1 MKKIAFLTNSV
12 FTCGGEQ
19 RVVCI
24 IANELAKH
32 NSVTIY
38 TEDSPDL
45 KDNPYNLSSSVQVVF
60 HKPFSSGLFVKAF
73 RFLLRFPLISGL
85 KNFNFAWKFAYYN
98 RKLVLKLKNELDN
111 KYDTVIAV
119 SDRLSIL
126 LGFAKKNGLNSD
138 VIGWEHNSFE
148 SYFRTPNHR
157 LWKQDK
163 LFISAAK
170 NFSNCVVLNEDY
182 VEKYKKYL
190 GLDAVAVYN
199 PRSFISEKKSTLDNK
214 IIITCCVLDI
224 EPKGLDLL
232 LDSFEKFTKH
242 NSDWKLQITGDG
254 ADREKIKQIAFE
266 KNIQNRIEFLGYRT
280 DIKELLLNASI
291 FVLPSR
297 WEGFPMALTEAYE
310 CGLATVFYDIPATIP
325 FRRNGSALTCKSFDT
340 NEFADSLLRLAND
353 KDLRIS
359 LGRKAVDFSNSISIE
374 NIVQQWLKIV

>member
-1 MKKIAFLTNSV
+1 MKKIAFLTNSI

-24 IANELAKH
+24 IANELAKYH
-32 NSVTIY
+32 SVTIY

-45 KDNPYNLSSSVQVVF
+45 KNNPYNLSSSVQVFF
-60 HKPFSSGLFVKAF
+60 HKPFSAGFFVKAF
-73 RFLLRFPLISGL
+73 RFLLRLPVFSKL
-85 KNFNFAWKFAYYN
+85 KNFNLTWKFAYYN
-98 RKLVLKLKNELDN
+98 KTLVAKLKNELDN
-111 KYDTVIAV
+111 KYDTMIAV

-126 LGFAKKNGLNSD
+126 LGFAKKSGLHSN

-163 LFISAAK
+163 LFIGAAK
-170 NFSNCVVLNEDY
+170 NFSHCVVLNEDY
-182 VEKYKKYL
+182 VKKYKEYL

-199 PRSFISEKKSTLDNK
+199 PRSFVSEKKSLLDNK

-232 LDSFEKFTKH
+232 LDSFEKFTSQ
-242 NSDWKLQITGDG
+242 NSDWKLQIIGDG
-254 ADREKIKQIAFE
+254 ADREKLEQLALE
-266 KNIQNRIEFLGYRT
+266 KNIQDRIEFLGYRT
-280 DIKELLLNASI
+280 DIKDLLLNASI

-325 FRRNGSALTCKSFDT
+325 FRRNDSALTCKCFDID
-340 NEFADSLLRLAND
+340 EFADSLLRLAND
-353 KDLRIS
+353 KELRIS

-374 NIVQQWLKIV
+374 NIVQQWLKII